1 MKTTRKRNAIAI
13 GLLSALAA
21 WALGALPVAQAK
33 STKLRMS
40 WKNPQYSGQ
49 KFHRILVIGM
59 SPNPEVRA
67 DFEDNLSAKL
77 TREGLEVIPGN
88 SILLRPEGAKVDLDY
103 LKSQIREF
111 KIDAVVVTR
120 LVKVDTKIT
129 HVSGQSYAATYPHYG
144 TLYGYYG
151 AVYREVYSP
160 DYLREDKT
168 VRVETNFYAAT
179 PPDGEL
185 IWTGI
190 SDTFNPGSAR
200 KVIQDLVKLVVKE
213 LEKETIL

>member
-1 MKTTRKRNAIAI
+1 MGIV
-13 GLLSALAA
+13 LLSGLVA
-21 WALGALPVAQAK
+21 WALATGPVAQGK
-33 STKLRMS
+33 STKLKMS

-59 SPNPEVRA
+59 SQNPEVRA

-77 TREGLEVIPGN
+77 TRPGLEAIPGN
-88 SILLRPEGAKVDLDY
+88 SILLRPDTAKMDLDY

-129 HVSGQSYAATYPHYG
+129 HVSGQSYAYPHYG

-151 AVYREVYSP
+151 VAYREVYSP

-190 SDTFNPGSAR
+190 SDTFNPSSAR
-200 KVIQDLVKLVVKE
+200 KAIQDLVKLVVKE